1 MGRMEAWAEIIP
13 FAPRELEPW
22 LLDFEWSLE
31 KLEALDLPVDEIP
44 LAELA
49 WLLDLPF
56 WRGEGLFEVRPL
68 DVVSGPQLER
78 TNAADLSEPL
88 YVTRRHGRLIVL
100 DGLHRLLKAARAR
113 EATVHVRELP
123 ADALQQI
130 AA

>member
-1 MGRMEAWAEIIP
+1 MEPWSET
-13 FAPRELEPW
+13 APCAPPELEPW

-31 KLEALDLPVDEIP
+31 KLQALELPVAEIP
-44 LAELA
+44 VGELA

-56 WRGEGLFEVRPL
+56 WRGEGVYEVRPL

-78 TNAADLSEPL
+78 TNAADLSKPL
-88 YVTRRHGRLIVL
+88 HVTRRNGRLVVL

-113 EATVHVRELP
+113 EETVRVREVP
-123 ADALQQI
+123 ADALHRI